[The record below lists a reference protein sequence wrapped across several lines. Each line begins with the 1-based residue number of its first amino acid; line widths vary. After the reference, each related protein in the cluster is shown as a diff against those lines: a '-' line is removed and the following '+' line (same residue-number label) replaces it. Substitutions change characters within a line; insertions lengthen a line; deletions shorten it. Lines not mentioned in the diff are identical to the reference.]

1 MSWNYRV
8 VSYTDVEGETHLG
21 IHEVYYDKDGRPSMY
36 TESAMAPYGETLEEL
51 TKDLEHMRVALTK
64 PVLTEEDFTK
74 EKKQ

>member
-1 MSWNYRV
+1 MTWNYRV
-8 VSYTDVEGETHLG
+8 VKHTDSEGITHFG

-51 TKDLEHMRVALTK
+51 AEDLERMREALIK
-64 PVLTEEDFTK
+64 PVLTDEDFTK